1 GDGRYFGAAR
11 RELRRARLP
20 GEQPRARSGDR
31 CRHRRRPVALLRAA
45 VRHGAA
51 RRTRR
56 RPGAH
61 DRPRGARRAV
71 AAQPDRRIPPVQH
84 ERERGRLR
92 LQRYGRTGRREPA
105 AGRRAARRARRLGRR
120 SAGGGG
126 RGVSKEAGVT
136 TIRSRGAAR
145 TLRDG
150 VDRAGAAARALAW
163 ATLAAAT
170 LLAAGCDR
178 GGGQAPPPSPN
189 EVLAEATGY
198 YCGMLLADHEGPK
211 GQIHLSGREAPLWF
225 SSVRDTI
232 AFLRLPEE

>member
-1 GDGRYFGAAR
+1 M
-11 RELRRARLP
+11 
-20 GEQPRARSGDR
+20 
-31 CRHRRRPVALLRAA
+31 
-45 VRHGAA
+45 
-51 RRTRR
+51 
-56 RPGAH
+56 
-61 DRPRGARRAV
+61 
-71 AAQPDRRIPPVQH
+71 
-84 ERERGRLR
+84 
-92 LQRYGRTGRREPA
+92 
-105 AGRRAARRARRLGRR
+105 
-120 SAGGGG
+120 
-126 RGVSKEAGVT
+126 T

-225 SSVRDTI
+225 TSVRDTI
-232 AFLRLPEE
+232 AFLRLPEEPREVTAVYVNDMAKAKSWDRPEAGTWIEAHDAWFVLGSDRMGGMGAPEAIPFSAKGAAEAFRARHGGRLARLDEIPDDYVLGAVGAAASGQEAMGQ